1 MVALRRRRIRRG
13 ALLGALFLLAALGL
27 SAQEASGAAADAG
40 QDPGAEPQA
49 RRILVFLDFAPESD
63 YSTQEAVLLRESLM
77 ASLSARQEYLS
88 VVEWPETD
96 VPETDRERTLA
107 AFDLG
112 CDSWLAV
119 TVTGS
124 VEEAGYQAL
133 AFDLVARKYPLDYGL
148 TLTQPLRTRDLQRR
162 FWGEMATELSLSM
175 SVPEAGTEITFV
187 GEPGTVIVGA
197 GDTKIALGETGRAT
211 VVLPNPNVYR
221 FRATR
226 VNFDPLT
233 ETLVVGDDPQT
244 VVLDQQPAP
253 RHIVDVGLSTLNFP
267 TASYGYYLLP
277 NYIFA
282 KIGFTSYVA
291 GFYLMSETGEERR
304 LFVSEPLTEIHLQA
318 GSYFTPAD
326 REVRGYA
333 GAIGGMRVI
342 HSVFLVGLEPIAP
355 FYAGPFV
362 GFEFEPLAKILG
374 FFEWSPVMLFSE
386 VPTLLGSSVP
396 RGYDPMAVVD
406 FGIGLVEFLRYRVG
420 VRYQW

>member
-1 MVALRRRRIRRG
+1 VVVALRGRRNRRG
-13 ALLGALFLLAALGL
+13 ALLGVLFLLVALGL
-27 SAQEASGAAADAG
+27 SAQETSGTTAAG
-40 QDPGAEPQA
+40 QSPDAEPQA
-49 RRILVFLDFAPESD
+49 RRILVMLSFAPESD
-63 YSTQEAVLLRESLM
+63 YSPQEAVLLRESLM

-88 VVEWPETD
+88 VVEWPEAD
-96 VPETDRERTLA
+96 FPETDRERTFA

-124 VEEAGYQAL
+124 VEEAAYQAL
-133 AFDLVARKYPLDYGL
+133 AFDLVARKYPVEYEMSLS
-148 TLTQPLRTRDLQRR
+148 QPLRTRDLQQR
-162 FWGEMATELSLSM
+162 FWAEMTEELSLSM
-175 SVPEAGTEITFV
+175 SVPESGTEITFV

-197 GDTKIALGETGRAT
+197 GDTEIALGETGRTT

-226 VNFDPLT
+226 INYDPLT

-253 RHIVDVGLSTLNFP
+253 RHIVDLGLSTLNFP

-282 KIGFTSYVA
+282 KIGVTSYVA
-291 GFYLMSETGEERR
+291 GFYLLSETGEERR

-326 REVRGYA
+326 RDVRGYA
-333 GAIGGMRVI
+333 GAIGGMRII
-342 HSVFLVGLEPIAP
+342 HSVFFLGLEPIAP

-362 GFEFEPLAKILG
+362 GFEFEPVAKILG
-374 FFEWSPVMLFSE
+374 FFEWSPVMLFTE

-396 RGYDPMAVVD
+396 AGYDPMGVTD

>member
-1 MVALRRRRIRRG
+1 M
-13 ALLGALFLLAALGL
+13 L
-27 SAQEASGAAADAG
+27 S
-40 QDPGAEPQA
+40 
-49 RRILVFLDFAPESD
+49 FAPESD
-63 YSTQEAVLLRESLM
+63 YSPQEAVLLRESLM

-88 VVEWPETD
+88 VVEWPEAD
-96 VPETDRERTLA
+96 FPETDRERTFA

-124 VEEAGYQAL
+124 VEEAAYQAL
-133 AFDLVARKYPLDYGL
+133 AFDLVARKYPVEYEMSLS
-148 TLTQPLRTRDLQRR
+148 QPLRTRDLQQR
-162 FWGEMATELSLSM
+162 FWAEMTEELSLSM
-175 SVPEAGTEITFV
+175 SVPESGTEITFV

-197 GDTKIALGETGRAT
+197 GDTEIALGETGRTT

-226 VNFDPLT
+226 INYDPLT

-253 RHIVDVGLSTLNFP
+253 RHIVDLGLSTLNFP

-282 KIGFTSYVA
+282 KIGVTSYVA
-291 GFYLMSETGEERR
+291 GFYLLSETGEERR

-326 REVRGYA
+326 RDVRGYA
-333 GAIGGMRVI
+333 GAIGGMRII
-342 HSVFLVGLEPIAP
+342 HSVFFLGLEPIAP

-362 GFEFEPLAKILG
+362 GFEFEPLTNILG
-374 FFEWSPVMLFSE
+374 FFEWSPVMLFTE

-396 RGYDPMAVVD
+396 PGYEPMGVAD